1 MTFLKENNTKA
12 QKNIV
17 QSENFASKLT
27 NIGAYISALGDAVAA
42 MGELLDLQFAEEEE
56 AALIQQNYEEQLQ
69 QMQRQID
76 TLSKR
81 IYRLER
87 RSI

>member
-1 MTFLKENNTKA
+1 MKENHTNA
-12 QKNIV
+12 QKNNV
-17 QSENFASKLT
+17 QAENLASKLT
-27 NIGAYISALGDAVAA
+27 NIGAYISALGDAIAA

-56 AALIQQNYEEQLQ
+56 AALIQQDYEEQLQ

-81 IYRLER
+81 VYRLER
-87 RSI
+87 RCI